1 MMLGHPDV
9 TGSDELTC
17 QDFFG
22 KPNSPKHAIVKGT
35 GRTGR
40 KSNLKETFFKNV
52 GQKDALKVTF

>member
-1 MMLGHPDV
+1 MMPGHPDV

-22 KPNSPKHAIVKGT
+22 KPNSPKRAIVKGT
-35 GRTGR
+35 GSTGR
-40 KSNLKETFFKNV
+40 KSNRKETFKNV